1 MEENKKEK
9 ESTQGQRQPHN
20 WLARIWTRLNLVWVM
35 VTKLICFFFPSAPAA
50 QEMQQ
55 FME

>member
-9 ESTQGQRQPHN
+9 ESTQGQRRPHN
-20 WLARIWTRLNLVWVM
+20 WLVRIWTRLNLVWVM
-35 VTKLICFFFPSAPAA
+35 VTELFCFFPSAPAA